1 MTILRFKIQNMNWGI
16 VGLGRIAHHFVKDL
30 AMIQGA
36 QLYGVASRSLDKAQ
50 AFQKEYESD
59 VAYGSYQELF
69 DDPAVEIVYIA
80 TPHISHAKLSI
91 AAMQSGKHVL
101 CEKPLGINAKEVKEI
116 TKVAKE
122 TGRFMM
128 EAFWSRFNPTI
139 VEVLA
144 RVRNGDLGDVTYVNA
159 DFSMARTDGDDH
171 RLLNLELGGGSILDV
186 GVYPLFLAYSVLG
199 YPSTIKSIGTLHS
212 TGVDLQMASVLDYD
226 QAVATVM
233 SGFRAK
239 SRMQAQIGG
248 TKGTILIN
256 PTWHEAKSYTFIDN
270 QTQEEVI
277 HKVDKIG
284 RGYAHE
290 VMECHSAIKS
300 GRKQS
305 TDWPLS
311 SSLDLLRMCD
321 EIRERIGVQY
331 PGE

>member
-30 AMIQGA
+30 AMIQEA

-50 AFQKEYESD
+50 SFQKEYESD

-69 DDPAVEIVYIA
+69 DDPAIEIVYIA
-80 TPHISHAKLSI
+80 TPHISHARLSI

-116 TKVAKE
+116 TKVAEE

-159 DFSMARTDGDDH
+159 DFSMARSDADEH
-171 RLLNLELGGGSILDV
+171 RLLNPELGGGSILDV
-186 GVYPLFLAYSVLG
+186 GVYPLFLTYSVLG
-199 YPSTIKSIGTLHS
+199 FPNSIKSIGTLHS
-212 TGVDLQMASVLDYD
+212 TGVDLQMASVLDYEH
-226 QAVATVM
+226 AVATVM
-233 SGFRAK
+233 SGFSAK
-239 SRMQAQIGG
+239 SQMQAQIGG
-248 TKGTILIN
+248 TRATILIN
-256 PTWHEAKSYTFIDN
+256 PTWHEAELYTFIDN
-270 QTQEEVI
+270 ETQDKVI
-277 HKVDKIG
+277 HKVEKIG

-290 VMECHSAIKS
+290 VMECHRAIKS
-300 GRKQS
+300 GKRQS

-311 SSLDLLRMCD
+311 SSLALLKMCD
-321 EIRERIGVQY
+321 EIRKQIGVKY
-331 PGE
+331 PEE